1 LDAEFTGV
9 VECLRLM
16 ACERRVIE
24 LEIDGEELFCE
35 GNEGGGKEGR
45 RAAE

>member
-24 LEIDGEELFCE
+24 LDIEELFCE